1 MFVYL
6 CKLVTFV
13 WLEVVVGKPLEVEV
27 EELVVGI
34 SMQVELL
41 LLATNPLLG
50 FKVVGTSL

>member
-1 MFVYL
+1 M
-6 CKLVTFV
+6 
-13 WLEVVVGKPLEVEV
+13 EVVVGKPLEVEV